1 MPGNEHAFLL
11 CSSLKLIRSWAGFE
25 VCLLLLPSVPHTPQI
40 LAAILCVRVGVMGQ
54 KVVYSALHW
63 ILIFLFMLDLRES
76 LLLVS

>member
-40 LAAILCVRVGVMGQ
+40 LAAILCVRVGGDGPEGC
-54 KVVYSALHW
+54 L
-63 ILIFLFMLDLRES
+63 LCPPLDFDFSLYVGPQRE
-76 LLLVS
+76 LVTC